1 MLHPQASTP
10 GRQQHAV
17 GRLTSRPPQRII
29 YTIMPNWHAAIRG
42 ATLHLVHSQSDE
54 ELDRPGA
61 WDIVLWRGAPSWDSH
76 PELEHAALGVMLP
89 GLHKSY
95 IQHAWVFDIPD
106 RYLGAKNIGDDRE
119 WMVLRGGSWT
129 IVLRFPK
136 YTPAA
141 VYAAVAAGFHAQLGT
156 LERTESPQVT
166 APQYLVVDK
175 GTADFSAVVRTEN
188 GVITAAKRTSPR
200 PLTNAARAAL

>member
-1 MLHPQASTP
+1 
-10 GRQQHAV
+10 
-17 GRLTSRPPQRII
+17 
-29 YTIMPNWHAAIRG
+29 MPNWHAAIRG

-106 RYLGAKNIGDDRE
+106 RYLGAKNTGDDRE

-129 IVLRFPK
+129 IVLRFPRFAP
-136 YTPAA
+136 PA
-141 VYAAVAAGFHAQLGT
+141 VFAAVAAGFHAQLGDT
-156 LERTESPQVT
+156 QGRQHVGGVPVAGEKVIPMPSSAGPV
-166 APQYLVVDK
+166 AP
-175 GTADFSAVVRTEN
+175 GET
-188 GVITAAKRTSPR
+188 GAAHPPLAAR

>member
-1 MLHPQASTP
+1 
-10 GRQQHAV
+10 
-17 GRLTSRPPQRII
+17 
-29 YTIMPNWHAAIRG
+29 MPNWHAAIRG
-42 ATLHLVHSQSDE
+42 ATLHLVHSQSDD

-61 WDIVLWRGAPSWDSH
+61 WEIVLWRGAPSWDSH

-106 RYLGAKNIGDDRE
+106 RYLGAKNTGNERE

-141 VYAAVAAGFHAQLGT
+141 VFAAVAAGFHALLAAEILARVPEPLIRRDVQIPEGRPVELHPEQGSELLARST
-156 LERTESPQVT
+156 PRT
-166 APQYLVVDK
+166 
-175 GTADFSAVVRTEN
+175 
-188 GVITAAKRTSPR
+188 
-200 PLTNAARAAL
+200 LTNAARAAL